1 MLRLF
6 YILIKETPMSKQEE
20 TLVKLGDDAEELMN
34 TPVFTNTIN
43 ALVEATF
50 QAFINSEPDK
60 SKEREVTYT
69 HYRAIVDIVNTLK
82 QRISVRDEINE
93 KLKSDNSNTNE
104 E

>member
-1 MLRLF
+1 
-6 YILIKETPMSKQEE
+6 MSNQQEN
-20 TLVKLGDDAEELMN
+20 LVKLGDDAEELLK

-50 QAFINSEPDK
+50 QAFVNSDPDK
-60 SKEREVTYT
+60 SKEREATYN

-82 QRISVRDEINE
+82 QRVSVRDEINE
-93 KLKSDNSNTNE
+93 KLKSDNSKNE